1 MKIGI
6 QISSVKKYLQT
17 PADVLESFKKCAKIG
32 YKYIQIQWIS
42 PSVPN
47 EAIRDALLESG
58 LECVGTQESFKEV
71 FPNIDKYIAMNK
83 MWGGKYVCSSAT
95 GIESTLK
102 TVGECLY
109 AAKQLNQMAEQLKD
123 AGLIYALHLNSP
135 HIAEVEVGGK
145 TSLDIIMEN
154 TSDDVQLNLD
164 MYHIK
169 TSGNDPVEWIKKSAG
184 RADMTHFK
192 DYKKVGANT
201 VLCPVGQGV
210 IEWEAII
217 KACEET
223 DVKYCF
229 AEQESWEKD
238 AFECLDECYQY
249 IKYIK
254 SKLKLAGE

>member
-17 PADVLESFKKCAKIG
+17 PADVLESFEKCAKIG

-42 PSVPN
+42 PGVPN

-58 LECVGTQESFKEV
+58 LECVGTQESFIEV

-83 MWGGKYVCSSAT
+83 MWGGKYICSSAT
-95 GIESTLK
+95 GMENTFK
-102 TVGECLY
+102 TVDECLD
-109 AAKQLNQMAEQLKD
+109 AAKQFNKMAERLKGE
-123 AGLIYALHLNSP
+123 GLIFAFHPHNS
-135 HIAEVEVGGK
+135 IIVEIDGK

-154 TSDDVQLNLD
+154 TSDDVQFNLD
-164 MYHIK
+164 MYHIQ

-184 RADMTHFK
+184 RVDMTHFK
-192 DYKKVGANT
+192 DYKTIRSNT
-201 VLCPVGQGV
+201 ILCPVGQGD
-210 IEWEAII
+210 IEWKAII

-223 DVKYCF
+223 NVKYCF
-229 AEQESWEKD
+229 AEQESWGKD

-249 IKYIK
+249 IK
-254 SKLKLAGE
+254 ANVTEVE

>member
-42 PSVPN
+42 PDVPN

-71 FPNIDKYIAMNK
+71 FPNINKYIAMNK

-95 GIESTLK
+95 GIESGFK
-102 TVGECLY
+102 TVDECLI
-109 AAKQLNQMAEQLKD
+109 AAKQFNQMAERLKD
-123 AGLIYALHLNSP
+123 AGLIYALHLNSS
-135 HIAEVEVGGK
+135 HIVEIGGR
-145 TSLDIIMEN
+145 TSFDIIMEN
-154 TSDDVQLNLD
+154 TSGDVQFNLD

-169 TSGNDPVEWIKKSAG
+169 TSGSDPVEWIKKSAG
-184 RADMTHFK
+184 RADMAHFK
-192 DYKKVGANT
+192 DYKKAGPNT

-210 IEWEAII
+210 IEWEDII

-223 DVKYCF
+223 NVKYCF

-238 AFECLDECYQY
+238 AFECLDECYR
-249 IKYIK
+249 YIK
-254 SKLKLAGE
+254 SKLNLAGNNF